1 MELKNLNGED
11 AAELLGVS
19 PSALSRAA
27 NAGHYSAGEPVFD
40 WAVRSPS
47 GRITG
52 YDIPEEAA
60 RRLFEKASAQEGT
73 SPEPTPTELSL
84 QHSQI
89 QANGSPDLSFARE
102 DYVQEVELLELNEGP
117 EAQIQGKDE
126 DLNAPII
133 PPREMIEVHA
143 QREHVTAESEAVFE
157 EEPQNLYPALRR
169 DAFEEADEEEE
180 MAPDNS
186 LRNVIL
192 ISMAALG
199 VGYLISNLKP
209 PGGA

>member
-1 MELKNLNGED
+1 MELKNLKGED
-11 AAELLGVS
+11 AAALLGVS

-27 NAGHYSAGEPVFD
+27 NAGHYSAGEPVFN

-52 YDIPEEAA
+52 YDIPDEAA
-60 RRLFEKASAQEGT
+60 RRLFEEASAKEGT
-73 SPEPTPTELSL
+73 APEPTHADVKL
-84 QHSQI
+84 QPAKIPVYDAS
-89 QANGSPDLSFARE
+89 DLPLARDSE
-102 DYVQEVELLELNEGP
+102 VQKIEPLEAVTSP

-133 PPREMIEVHA
+133 PPLEMIDVHA
-143 QREHVTAESEAVFE
+143 QREHVKAEARAVFE
-157 EEPQNLYPALRR
+157 EEPQNLYPTLRR
-169 DAFEEADEEEE
+169 DEFEETDEEEE

-186 LRNVIL
+186 LRNTL
-192 ISMAALG
+192 LLGMAVLG
-199 VGYLISNLKP
+199 VGYFISNLKP